1 MTRLAS
7 YYRKLFRVAAEKKL
21 WLRVLGEVDDKSIFF
36 LRTKDTQS
44 HNHPRI
50 LIMGGFHGEE
60 QAGPLGIL
68 SWLEAFDPNLYTKVN
83 LSFVPIVNPVGF
95 NKCQRYNDEREKSNC
110 GFCHPESGDQPSK
123 EGIILL
129 KNFPLLR
136 SSAKHG
142 FLSLHEDVTTTKSYL
157 YSFERT
163 PELSDLTLQMRGVL
177 TQHFPEL
184 LDDEYVVTDAKGKER
199 GLAKD
204 GVVWKLCDGSFED
217 YLFHEGSLRCF
228 VTETPAKNI
237 PIQRRIIACRA
248 IMDEFIKLSTI
259 REPD

>member
-1 MTRLAS
+1 M
-7 YYRKLFRVAAEKKL
+7 
-21 WLRVLGEVDDKSIFF
+21 RVLGEIDGHQIWF

-44 HNHPRI
+44 HNYPRL
-50 LIMGGFHGEE
+50 LIVGGFHGEE

-68 SWLEAFDPNLYTKVN
+68 SWLETFDPNLYTKVN

-95 NKCQRYNDEREKSNC
+95 SKCQRYNDEGEKSNC
-110 GFCHPESGDQPSK
+110 GFCHPESGDRPSK

-142 FLSLHEDVTTTKSYL
+142 FLSLHEDVTTTKTYI

-163 PELSDLTLQMRGVL
+163 PELSDFTLQMRDVL
-177 TQHFPEL
+177 TQYFPEL

-199 GLAKD
+199 GFAKD
-204 GVVWKLCDGSFED
+204 GIVWKLCDGSFED
-217 YLFHEGSLRCF
+217 YLFHEGTLRCF
-228 VTETPAKNI
+228 VTETPGKNI
-237 PIQRRIIACRA
+237 PIKKRVLASQAIIE
-248 IMDEFIKLSTI
+248 EFIKLSSI
-259 REPD
+259 